1 MHYNFRMAEV
11 RKYFFCTDN
20 LTACKIIGGVEIAVI
35 ISLLAVIGV
44 AATSQQDQIQKKE
57 AGFWGAVT
65 IIFIVIFGLRLLSAI
80 FLVVAASKRSAKMLM
95 VWIILN
101 CIGIA
106 FLLIGFSGGTKYIMQ
121 SLIAIGFS
129 IWALLIAIG
138 ARQEVQKGANIA

>member
-1 MHYNFRMAEV
+1 MAEV
-11 RKYFFCTDN
+11 RRFFCCTDN
-20 LTACKIIGGVEIAVI
+20 LTACKIIGGIEITENAINLIVT
-35 ISLLAVIGV
+35 LLAVIGV
-44 AATSQQDQIQKKE
+44 AAASQQDQIQKKE

-106 FLLIGFSGGTKYIMQ
+106 FLLIGLGGGTKGIIQ
-121 SLIAIGFS
+121 SLIAIGLS

-138 ARQEVQKGANIA
+138 ARQEVKKGANIV

>member
-1 MHYNFRMAEV
+1 MAKV
-11 RKYFFCTDN
+11 RKYFCCTDN
-20 LTACKIIGGVEIAVI
+20 LTGCKIIGGVQIAENAI
-35 ISLLAVIGV
+35 NLILTLLAVW
-44 AATSQQDQIQKKE
+44 
-57 AGFWGAVT
+57 GFWGTVA
-65 IIFIVIFGLRLLSAI
+65 IILIVIFGLRLLCAI

-106 FLLIGFSGGTKYIMQ
+106 FLLIGLGGGTKGIIQ
-121 SLIAIGFS
+121 SLIAIGLS

>member
-1 MHYNFRMAEV
+1 MAKV
-11 RKYFFCTDN
+11 RKYFCCTDN
-20 LTACKIIGGVEIAVI
+20 LTACKIIGGIEIVENAIMLLLSLIAVT
-35 ISLLAVIGV
+35 GV
-44 AATSQQDQIQKKE
+44 AAASQQGQIQKKE
-57 AGFWGAVT
+57 AGFWGAGA
-65 IIFIVIFGLRLLSAI
+65 IILIVIFGLRLLCAI

-106 FLLIGFSGGTKYIMQ
+106 FLLIGFSGGTEYIIQ
-121 SLIAIGFS
+121 SLTAIGLS

>member
-1 MHYNFRMAEV
+1 MAEV
-11 RKYFFCTDN
+11 RKYFCCTDN
-20 LTACKIIGGVEIAVI
+20 LTACKIIGGVEIAENAI
-35 ISLLAVIGV
+35 NLILTLLAVIGV

-80 FLVVAASKRSAKMLM
+80 FLVVAASKRSATMLK
-95 VWIILN
+95 VWIILQ

-106 FLLIGFSGGTKYIMQ
+106 FLLIIGLGAGTEDIIEVLV
-121 SLIAIGFS
+121 SIGLS

-138 ARQEVQKGANIA
+138 ARQEVQSGANIA